1 MPAEPQ
7 QEPDI
12 PGIAVRLGQA
22 LDAVHVDYALGGAI
36 ALAFA
41 GEPRATVDVDVTLFL
56 PASNPDDCL
65 AVLDQIG
72 CSYERDEAVQF
83 LTEHGYCRTMRDGVR
98 VDVFLPT
105 IPFYEAARQRRVQVL
120 LRGHD
125 VQVWSP
131 EVLAVFKMMFFR
143 RKDLADVE
151 RIIHI
156 QGQLD
161 RVWVRGQLVEI
172 FGARDPRIPAWD
184 ELVAEVGES
193 GRGTRDDP
201 SATRLE
207 SP

>member
-1 MPAEPQ
+1 
-7 QEPDI
+7 
-12 PGIAVRLGQA
+12 
-22 LDAVHVDYALGGAI
+22 
-36 ALAFA
+36 
-41 GEPRATVDVDVTLFL
+41 
-56 PASNPDDCL
+56 
-65 AVLDQIG
+65 
-72 CSYERDEAVQF
+72 
-83 LTEHGYCRTMRDGVR
+83 
-98 VDVFLPT
+98 
-105 IPFYEAARQRRVQVL
+105 VL

>member
-7 QEPDI
+7 PEPDV
-12 PGIAVRLGQA
+12 PGLAVRLGQA
-22 LDAVHVDYALGGAI
+22 LDAVQIDYALGGAI

-72 CSYERDEAVQF
+72 CSYERAEAVQL
-83 LTEHGYCRTMRDGVR
+83 LTEHGYCRTMCAGVR

-105 IPFYEAARQRRVQVL
+105 IPFYEAARQRRVEVV
-120 LRGHD
+120 LRGQP

-151 RIIHI
+151 RMIRV
-156 QGQLD
+156 QGGQLD
-161 RVWVRGQLVEI
+161 RSWVREQLVEI

-184 ELVAEVGES
+184 ELVAEVGE
-193 GRGTRDDP
+193 
-201 SATRLE
+201 
-207 SP
+207 